1 MKISIK
7 YLSAV
12 ILFATGLTLC
22 ISSCKHNNEEH
33 ITAKNPKILK
43 YNATISEYQELLSGK
58 EDSCSFYSGFV
69 TIAPNVSG
77 ELHSTEDYE
86 EVIIVLEGE
95 GEVRIKNG
103 DILRISEG
111 NAAYISPEHFHQVFN
126 IGDIPLKYIYVAAKS
141 TLSDHFQL
149 KSHHG
154 D

>member
-111 NAAYISPEHFHQVFN
+111 NATYISPEHFHQVFN
-126 IGDIPLKYIYVAAKS
+126 IGDVPLKYVYIATKS
-141 TLSDHFQL
+141 GFVDHEVSG
-149 KSHHG
+149 SHH
-154 D
+154 DD